1 MKNNDTF
8 APVVLF
14 AYMRPEHLRLTVE
27 SLAAN
32 PEAISTALIIYCD
45 AAKLPEHR
53 QGVEQVRAYVETIEG
68 FLSVRR
74 IYQESNLGLSRS
86 IISGV
91 TEALLENERVIV
103 LEDDLVL
110 SPHFLR
116 YMNDGLNC
124 YRDDPLV
131 CSIHGYW
138 YPVER
143 EMPQTFFL
151 KGADC
156 WGWATWSR
164 AWKFFQQDGHILLK
178 ELQSRNLTYDFDCDG
193 TYSFTRMLK
202 GQIAG
207 QNDSWAI
214 RWHASCYLHG
224 LLTLYPGQSLVNNVG
239 HDGSGTHCGTEATFV
254 SSQIAEPISFIRIPI
269 KPSAEARI
277 ALVDFFRRIRKSWC
291 FKLLDRVQHELKR
304 LGFVR

>member
-14 AYMRPEHLRLTVE
+14 AYMRPEHLRRTVE

-53 QGVEQVRAYVETIEG
+53 QGVDQVRAYVETIEG

-91 TEALLENERVIV
+91 TETLLENERVIV

-110 SPHFLR
+110 SPYFLR

-124 YRDDPLV
+124 YRDDHMV

-138 YPVER
+138 FPVDHN
-143 EMPQTFFL
+143 MPETFFL

-156 WGWATWSR
+156 WGWATWARS
-164 AWKFFQQDGHILLK
+164 WVTFQHDGRMLLK
-178 ELQSRNLTYDFDCDG
+178 ELLDRQLSFDFDYEG
-193 TYSFTRMLK
+193 TYPHTRMLK
-202 GQIAG
+202 SQIQG
-207 QNDSWAI
+207 KNDSWAI
-214 RWHASCYLHG
+214 RWHASCYLKG
-224 LLTLYPGQSLVNNVG
+224 MLTLYPGRSLVNNVG
-239 HDGSGTHCGTEATFV
+239 HDGTGTHCDTDSAFASAVT
-254 SSQIAEPISFIRIPI
+254 SLPISIERISIEPTL
-269 KPSAEARI
+269 EARAVLI
-277 ALVDFFRRIRKSWC
+277 DYFRRIQKSIW
-291 FKLLDRVQHELKR
+291 FKARRYAHKWLRNRFL
-304 LGFVR
+304 